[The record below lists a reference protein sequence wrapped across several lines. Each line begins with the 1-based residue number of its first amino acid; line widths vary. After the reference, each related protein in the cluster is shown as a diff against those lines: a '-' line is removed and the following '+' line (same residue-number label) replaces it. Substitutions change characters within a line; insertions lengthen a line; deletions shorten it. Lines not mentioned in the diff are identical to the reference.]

1 MRHRD
6 QSICQRRQRAGSRAR
21 MALVWAAVTGTVLR
35 LALGPASAST
45 EVEGQRE
52 NVKLRTENAS
62 IREVLDALSATF
74 KLTYKLAP
82 NVLRNLTGLYSGTL
96 NQVLARVLD
105 GNDFVVEISGDG
117 VNIVVIGTSGMS
129 GRNSPGPAIAAASAI
144 LPAGDAAAPTG
155 PASKPALP
163 ASKPTLQAASP
174 SLPSSK
180 PVPPLTS
187 YLSTNGLGYPDST
200 P

>member
-1 MRHRD
+1 MQFYRSTKRYGSAFSVGCRLSGHPLGQSMRHRD

-82 NVLRNLTGLYSGTL
+82 NVLRNLTGLYS
-96 NQVLARVLD
+96 
-105 GNDFVVEISGDG
+105 
-117 VNIVVIGTSGMS
+117 
-129 GRNSPGPAIAAASAI
+129 
-144 LPAGDAAAPTG
+144 
-155 PASKPALP
+155 
-163 ASKPTLQAASP
+163 
-174 SLPSSK
+174 
-180 PVPPLTS
+180 
-187 YLSTNGLGYPDST
+187 
-200 P
+200 